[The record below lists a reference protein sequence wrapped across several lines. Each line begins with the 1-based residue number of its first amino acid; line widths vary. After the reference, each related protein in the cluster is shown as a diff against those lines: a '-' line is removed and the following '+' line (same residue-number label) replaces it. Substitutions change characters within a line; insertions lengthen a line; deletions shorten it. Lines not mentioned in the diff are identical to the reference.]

1 MTTLHTSKK
10 YLSKNLPLK
19 KISFALLLGATS
31 ITLSSAVNAG
41 EFYNAKTLAT
51 GGAGVAGADFNNGA
65 LLNPALV
72 AKPTADPS
80 KRKALSMNASVGILG
95 SDKDELIENLEDLE
109 DELDDIDDSI
119 PSSNEVDDIVDLL
132 NDIDGAEAN
141 FEFGSYFQIALP
153 NDHVSMAFFVNLT
166 ADTNVTTN
174 VAASDIAAL
183 NAAADTAVF
192 DSDSIA
198 SEVLV
203 LGTGIGEYGISL
215 GKTIHFSDTSNLTFG
230 VSPKYQDIEIYD
242 YVATVDNYDDD
253 DFDNR
258 SNRSSESHF
267 NADLGVHYAIN
278 DAFSIAAVI
287 KDINEDEFETEE
299 NRDLD
304 LESRA
309 TAGFAYRTGQNFF
322 ELNVDLDSAKEFTS
336 QQETQM
342 LRLGTQLDLVSWAK
356 LRFGLR
362 HDLEDNTEDL
372 FTFGFGFNP
381 GRVMSIDVAGLI
393 GEDETHGA
401 VIQFG
406 FKI

>member
-1 MTTLHTSKK
+1 MKK
-10 YLSKNLPLK
+10 SPLSKFILSK
-19 KISFALLLGATS
+19 TVAFIVLLGACAGVS
-31 ITLSSAVNAG
+31 AG

-72 AKPTADPS
+72 AKQAKDTKDGLNS
-80 KRKALSMNASVGILG
+80 KTLSMNASVGILG
-95 SDKDELIENLEDLE
+95 SDKDELVKGLEDLE
-109 DELDDIDDSI
+109 DELDDIDDSV
-119 PSSNEVDDIVDLL
+119 PSSNEVEDIVDLL

-153 NDHVSMAFFVNLT
+153 NDHLSIAFFVNLT
-166 ADTNVTTN
+166 ADTSVSTN
-174 VAASDIAAL
+174 ITASDIAAL

-203 LGTGIGEYGISL
+203 LGTGIGEYGIAL
-215 GKTIHFSDTSNLTFG
+215 GKTISLSDSSSLSVGF
-230 VSPKYQDIEIYD
+230 SPKFQDIDIYV
-242 YVATVDNYDDD
+242 YVANVDNYDED

-267 NADLGVHYAIN
+267 NADVGLHYVIN
-278 DAFSIAAVI
+278 DALSLGAVI
-287 KDINEDEFETEE
+287 KNINEEEFETEE
-299 NRDLD
+299 NRELE
-304 LESRA
+304 LESRV
-309 TAGFAYRTGQNFF
+309 TAGLAYRTGENFF
-322 ELNVDLDSAKEFTS
+322 EINLDLDSAKEFAS

-372 FTFGFGFNP
+372 FTFGFGFKP
-381 GRVMSIDVAGLI
+381 GRVMSIDVAGIL
-393 GEDETHGA
+393 GEGETFGG

-406 FKI
+406 FKL